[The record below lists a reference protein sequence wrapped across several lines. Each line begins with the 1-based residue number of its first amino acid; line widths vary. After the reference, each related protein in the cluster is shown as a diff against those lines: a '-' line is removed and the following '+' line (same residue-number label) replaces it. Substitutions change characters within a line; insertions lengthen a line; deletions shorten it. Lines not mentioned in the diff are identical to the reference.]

1 MLRALVLSL
10 LSVALT
16 APSPAAGT
24 VQEGDQARAR
34 ALVEAA
40 AAASAALTSG
50 TYQARS
56 AVSVG
61 TSATG
66 SSSGEVRFAR
76 LEGDEA
82 LGSKLFIRAKAPDAT
97 GLEVPFRLSYDG
109 QLVRGQL
116 GEEKIVWYS
125 PFDQAGS
132 ELLEVGQQLVMD
144 ALLSPTAFEEA
155 LSEGALSL
163 GSEVSVGGVA
173 CREVVCEF
181 GERQRHKRVTWALS
195 TEDGLPRR
203 RIAQLHRRGVF
214 QTETLEIAELRPNV
228 GIHPSVFAIPTP
240 ADYTAQTYVSR
251 RPQLPEL
258 LSVGTQAPELAL
270 RDSEGGQFKLSERR
284 GKVIVLDFWATWCP
298 PCRQAMPGVQ
308 SLHERFKDDD
318 RVEVWGLATQ
328 ERKGSDPAAYM
339 EQGGFT
345 YGLLLNGERVA
356 PAFRVA
362 MLPSFYVIG
371 TGGEVLHASVGFD
384 PALDKKIT
392 ALIEGHLK

>member
-24 VQEGDQARAR
+24 VQEGDQAR

-155 LSEGALSL
+155 LS
-163 GSEVSVGGVA
+163 
-173 CREVVCEF
+173 
-181 GERQRHKRVTWALS
+181 
-195 TEDGLPRR
+195 
-203 RIAQLHRRGVF
+203 
-214 QTETLEIAELRPNV
+214 
-228 GIHPSVFAIPTP
+228 
-240 ADYTAQTYVSR
+240 
-251 RPQLPEL
+251 
-258 LSVGTQAPELAL
+258 
-270 RDSEGGQFKLSERR
+270 
-284 GKVIVLDFWATWCP
+284 ATS
-298 PCRQAMPGVQ
+298 G
-308 SLHERFKDDD
+308 
-318 RVEVWGLATQ
+318 
-328 ERKGSDPAAYM
+328 
-339 EQGGFT
+339 
-345 YGLLLNGERVA
+345 
-356 PAFRVA
+356 
-362 MLPSFYVIG
+362 
-371 TGGEVLHASVGFD
+371 
-384 PALDKKIT
+384 
-392 ALIEGHLK
+392 